1 MRVKIIEALKKIK
14 ELKRKSD
21 ELKVK
26 VREHCAG
33 LDCDTPTYADQRGQ
47 IKEWL
52 QSNHDIVKEI
62 GHLRT
67 SIQRTNLDTKVT
79 IELGG
84 KFVTKCIAEWIDRR
98 RELAKME
105 EGLWLQLYD
114 KGLNEKYEHKLTP
127 QAPVTTIKR
136 VLYFDP
142 KERDTKIELYRSEP
156 ALIDAT
162 LEITNAV
169 TELKEA

>member
-1 MRVKIIEALKKIK
+1 MKIIEALKKLK
-14 ELKRKSD
+14 ELKRKAD
-21 ELKVK
+21 ELKLK

-33 LDCDTPTYADQRGQ
+33 LDCDTPTYTNPHGQ
-47 IKEWL
+47 VKEWL
-52 QSNHDIVKEI
+52 QSHHDIVKEI

-67 SIQRTNLDTKVT
+67 SIQRTNLDTKVQ

-84 KFVTKCIAEWIDRR
+84 KFVTKSISEWIDRR

-105 EGLWLQLYD
+105 EEVWKQLYD
-114 KGLNEKYEHKLTP
+114 KGLKEAYEHKLTP
-127 QAPVTTIKR
+127 QAPLTTIKR
-136 VLYFDP
+136 LLYFDP

-156 ALIDAT
+156 GIIDGT
-162 LEITNAV
+162 LEIINAV